1 MNNNVLS
8 KVYNWF
14 GIGLFITFLTA
25 YIVSTSEKLISII
38 FSTNITILIVV
49 LELICALVLSIRI
62 NKMSTS
68 TAKVLYIGYTV
79 LTGLTFSSIFIL
91 YEITSIMWIFL
102 VTSIIFFVLAFL
114 GKTTKM
120 NLSSIGTFLFVG
132 LIAVIILSIINIFIA
147 NNTLD
152 LTLCIIS
159 LLLFMGYVFY
169 DINKILN
176 YYEDDDKLAIFG
188 AFQIYLDFINIFIE
202 LLRLFGK
209 QKD

>member
-25 YIVSTSEKLISII
+25 YIVSTNENLLSLI
-38 FSTNITILIVV
+38 FSSNLTLVIVV
-49 LELICALVLSIRI
+49 LELLCALVLSLRI

-102 VTSIIFFVLAFL
+102 ATSIIFFVLAIL

-132 LIAVIILSIINIFIA
+132 LISIILLSIINIFLA

-176 YYEDDDKLAIFG
+176 YYEDDDRLAIFG

-209 QKD
+209 HKD

>member
-25 YIVSTSEKLISII
+25 YIVSTNEKLLSLI
-38 FSTNITILIVV
+38 FSSNLTLVIVV
-49 LELICALVLSIRI
+49 LELICALVLSLRI

-102 VTSIIFFVLAFL
+102 ATSIIFFVLALL

-132 LIAVIILSIINIFIA
+132 LISIILLSIINIFLA

-176 YYEDDDKLAIFG
+176 YYEDDDRLAIFG

-209 QKD
+209 HKD

>member
-14 GIGLFITFLTA
+14 GIGLFITFLIS
-25 YIVSTSEKLISII
+25 YIVSTNENLLSLI
-38 FSTNITILIVV
+38 FSSNLTLVIVV
-49 LELICALVLSIRI
+49 LELICALVLSLRI

-102 VTSIIFFVLAFL
+102 ATSIIFFVLALL

-132 LIAVIILSIINIFIA
+132 LISIILLSIINIFIA

-176 YYEDDDKLAIFG
+176 YYEDDDRLAIFG

-209 QKD
+209 HKD